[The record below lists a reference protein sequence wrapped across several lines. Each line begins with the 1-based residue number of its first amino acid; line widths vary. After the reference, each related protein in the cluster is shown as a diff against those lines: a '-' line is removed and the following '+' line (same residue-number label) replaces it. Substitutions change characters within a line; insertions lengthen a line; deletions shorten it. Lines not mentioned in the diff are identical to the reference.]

1 MCGIAG
7 AIAPPHRVDEEALR
21 QLGTRMGA
29 AIAHR
34 GPDDAGTWTDAAAG
48 LVLAHRRLAIVDLSP
63 EGHQPMVSDDGRWV
77 IAFNGEIYNH
87 HTLRGELAAR
97 GQAFRGHSDTEVLL
111 AAIAHWGVEAALA
124 RSNGMLALAAW
135 DRHARTLWLARDRVG
150 KKPLYYGWT
159 GDGTFLFGSELAA
172 LRACPS
178 LRTDVDP
185 DALAL
190 LLRLDYIPAP
200 HCILKGVRKLPAGAL
215 VRIDA
220 TRTDARSVP
229 DVHRWWNAHA
239 RHEAAIDAGFEGDED
254 AALDALEDVRGRVL
268 YVDDGSRDATWN
280 VLRTLAAND
289 PRVSVMRLSRNFG
302 KEAAL
307 TAGLDRVDAGA
318 AIILDA
324 DGQDPP
330 ELIGEFV
337 REWRAG
343 YDNVHGTR
351 IARDGEGWLKRATAH
366 AFYRVIGRLS
376 KTPIPADTGD
386 FRLLSPR
393 ALAALRELRERHRF
407 MKGLFGWVGF
417 NQKALPYHRQA
428 RVAGNS
434 SFGFWKLWNFAL
446 EGITSFTTAP
456 LRVATYLGVVTALL
470 AFAFALY
477 VVAKALLFGD
487 PVAGWP
493 TMMTVI
499 LFLGGVQLVALGLIG
514 EYLGRLYEESKQR
527 PLYLVDTWHPATA
540 GVSLPSQDRPVPHPG
555 DRHAHGSS
563 VAGVQDS

>member
-1 MCGIAG
+1 MSGPGPWQVTVVVA
-7 AIAPPHRVDEEALR
+7 AYNEAQAL
-21 QLGTRMGA
+21 
-29 AIAHR
+29 
-34 GPDDAGTWTDAAAG
+34 
-48 LVLAHRRLAIVDLSP
+48 
-63 EGHQPMVSDDGRWV
+63 PML
-77 IAFNGEIYNH
+77 H
-87 HTLRGELAAR
+87 
-97 GQAFRGHSDTEVLL
+97 
-111 AAIAHWGVEAALA
+111 
-124 RSNGMLALAAW
+124 
-135 DRHARTLWLARDRVG
+135 
-150 KKPLYYGWT
+150 P
-159 GDGTFLFGSELAA
+159 
-172 LRACPS
+172 
-178 LRTDVDP
+178 
-185 DALAL
+185 
-190 LLRLDYIPAP
+190 
-200 HCILKGVRKLPAGAL
+200 
-215 VRIDA
+215 RI
-220 TRTDARSVP
+220 
-229 DVHRWWNAHA
+229 
-239 RHEAAIDAGFEGDED
+239 I

-337 REWRAG
+337 REWQAG

-446 EGITSFTTAP
+446 EGITSFTILP
-456 LRVATYLGVVTALL
+456 QKLATYLGIFVAML
-470 AFAFALY
+470 AFLAGL
-477 VVAKALLFGD
+477 VVITKTLLWGE
-487 PVAGWP
+487 PVAGYP
-493 TMMTVI
+493 TLMVTI
-499 LFLGGVQLVALGLIG
+499 LFLGGIQLFFIGVLG
-514 EYLGRLYEESKQR
+514 EYLGRIYNETKIR
-527 PLYLVDTWHPATA
+527 PLYVVQEFAAPRPA
-540 GVSLPSQDRPVPHPG
+540 PSSP
-555 DRHAHGSS
+555 
-563 VAGVQDS
+563 